1 MKKLHL
7 LLIFLFVTILIA
19 GCAGAKTNSQSAQIG
34 KLINNQD
41 QIKTVD
47 IVKSA
52 AEEKT
57 VMLND
62 ATDIAALINMIK
74 KIPVSKLSKSEDNDF
89 MAERIRDD
97 SLLIVYLYKD
107 DTSRKLMEG
116 MFFIWPDGYIYTVD
130 IASMQGNQ
138 RTIAYLSKSQY
149 PEIYE
154 HLGKYLP

>member
-1 MKKLHL
+1 MKKLYL
-7 LLIFLFVTILIA
+7 LMISLFVTILIA
-19 GCAGAKTNSQSAQIG
+19 GCTWGKADSQSTQVG
-34 KLINNQD
+34 QLIANQD
-41 QIKTVD
+41 QIKAVD
-47 IVKSA
+47 IVKGA
-52 AEEKT
+52 AEGKT
-57 VMLND
+57 VTLSDSND
-62 ATDIAALINMIK
+62 ISALINMINE
-74 KIPVSKLSKSEDNDF
+74 IPVNKLSKSEDNDF

-107 DTSRKLMEG
+107 DTSRKSMEG

-130 IASMQGNQ
+130 IDSTQGNQ